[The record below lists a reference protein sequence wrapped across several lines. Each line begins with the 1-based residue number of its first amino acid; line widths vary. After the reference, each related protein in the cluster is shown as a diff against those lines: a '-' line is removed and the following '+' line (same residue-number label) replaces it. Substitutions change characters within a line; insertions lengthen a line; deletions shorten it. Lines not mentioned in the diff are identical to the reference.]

1 MKNCVIEFNNVTK
14 EIKNKKVL
22 NDISFSIN
30 QGEFHALIGR
40 NGAGK
45 SSIIKTIIF
54 GNKINSGE
62 IKVNSLS
69 YLDASSKK
77 GIGYVPDK
85 LELSPFISVKKFL
98 MRFYLLS
105 GFSRKQAIELM
116 NEELTKH
123 HISHLVNSRFRK
135 LSMGEQ
141 KKVILI
147 QSLINKPTLLILDEP
162 TTNLDAFS
170 EQELFAELS
179 EMNKAGVT
187 VLIVSH
193 RLDLIEKFSN
203 KITVLNKGEVKFSG
217 NTPKDL
223 LKFLDKKLGGEN
235 E

>member
-1 MKNCVIEFNNVTK
+1 MKNSIIEFSNVTK
-14 EIKNKKVL
+14 EIKDKKVL

-30 QGEFHALIGR
+30 KNEFHALIGR

-54 GNKINSGE
+54 GNKISSGE
-62 IKVNSLS
+62 IKVNSLP

-105 GFSRKQAIELM
+105 GFSRKQAMELM

-123 HISHLVNSRFRK
+123 NISHLVNSRFRK

-187 VLIVSH
+187 ILIVSH

-223 LKFLDKKLGGEN
+223 LKFLDKKLGGQN